1 MLSRGFGRFSESL
14 HIDRHPT
21 PRAVTHDR
29 TFQRLRSTTSNGGI
43 LVLSQKRR
51 RHSPKATRIAG
62 KADILGNAI
71 LEKGLHVVG
80 NACTLS
86 ALHESFMLAA
96 KIKATRCR
104 VVEVE
109 TLAKASPAFGKM
121 LGRSGK
127 LEVIN
132 IDDEIQSKFDVKIA
146 RWPSILHD
154 RSEPCLKDLG
164 ITVLLPVGARVRV
177 TINGA

>member
-1 MLSRGFGRFSESL
+1 
-14 HIDRHPT
+14 
-21 PRAVTHDR
+21 
-29 TFQRLRSTTSNGGI
+29 
-43 LVLSQKRR
+43 
-51 RHSPKATRIAG
+51 
-62 KADILGNAI
+62 
-71 LEKGLHVVG
+71 
-80 NACTLS
+80 
-86 ALHESFMLAA
+86 MLAA
-96 KIKATRCR
+96 QVKATRCR

-127 LEVIN
+127 LKVID